1 MLLFRILQRM
11 LDIAAGGDGVVKSS
25 GNDGKKH
32 PTRKLIMLLQRT
44 RCMLWAMQSLEKAIV
59 RVPVTLCRAFR

>member
-25 GNDGKKH
+25 GNDGKEH
-32 PTRKLIMLLQRT
+32 PTRKLIIRYFNALAACYGR
-44 RCMLWAMQSLEKAIV
+44 
-59 RVPVTLCRAFR
+59 